1 LDVAATVISNDA
13 KACKGKFMSGR
24 KSELVDSDVVFQG
37 MATCEDSDGS
47 RIAQYFI
54 VPRKKGGFVLFS
66 VQSNMKTEQARDVT
80 KEDRLASFRK
90 AALVAIAQ

>member
-1 LDVAATVISNDA
+1 
-13 KACKGKFMSGR
+13 
-24 KSELVDSDVVFQG
+24 
-37 MATCEDSDGS
+37 
-47 RIAQYFI
+47 

-80 KEDRLASFRK
+80 KEDRLAGFRK